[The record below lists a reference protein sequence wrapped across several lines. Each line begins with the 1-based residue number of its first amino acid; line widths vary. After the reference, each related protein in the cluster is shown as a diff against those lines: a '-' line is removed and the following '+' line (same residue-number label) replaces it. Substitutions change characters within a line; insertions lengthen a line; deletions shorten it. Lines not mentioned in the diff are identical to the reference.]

1 VDYVQTAD
9 GNTTFP
15 AKSQADEVACFLE
28 HIASE
33 WNLYDSAAAD
43 VLAITLNCSSGA
55 SRLQVAKMLLA
66 VKRALNLNR
75 CNRSCDDL
83 FVCSRQ
89 EFKEI
94 DGIRLGCIKLEKG

>member
-1 VDYVQTAD
+1 
-9 GNTTFP
+9 
-15 AKSQADEVACFLE
+15 
-28 HIASE
+28 
-33 WNLYDSAAAD
+33 
-43 VLAITLNCSSGA
+43 
-55 SRLQVAKMLLA
+55 MLLA